1 MVVETSSIFAES
13 GSIFRREWVAA
24 TNDGEAW
31 LLDLVCYPLGARLLE
46 LAANHCGHAAFAT
59 IGLAVIR

>member
-1 MVVETSSIFAES
+1 MVVETGSIFAES

-31 LLDLVCYPLGARLLE
+31 
-46 LAANHCGHAAFAT
+46 
-59 IGLAVIR
+59 